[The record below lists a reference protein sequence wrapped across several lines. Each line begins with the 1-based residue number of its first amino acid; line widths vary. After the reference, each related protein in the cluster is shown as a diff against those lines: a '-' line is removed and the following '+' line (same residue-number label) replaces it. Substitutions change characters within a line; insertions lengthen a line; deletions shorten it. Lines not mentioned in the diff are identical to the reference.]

1 MRLIFKKLEIHS
13 FMPFEDEVFEF
24 DKMTGL
30 TLIKGI
36 NHDIPD
42 ETNGAGK
49 SCTFLALLY
58 ALFGEVQNKIK
69 NEFIVNRYV
78 ADKDM
83 RVSLSFEA
91 DDVQYRIA
99 RGLAKGKTSYLE
111 LYEGANDITKSTISE
126 TQAFLENEILRCN
139 AATFSRTM
147 FLTSSQT
154 YNFYEMKKSDKK
166 EFVEQLFDIGVFGD
180 MHQAIHR
187 DILDA
192 DKRVLAM

>member
-111 LYEGANDITKSTISE
+111 LYEGENDITKSTISE

>member
-1 MRLIFKKLEIHS
+1 
-13 FMPFEDEVFEF
+13 
-24 DKMTGL
+24 
-30 TLIKGI
+30 
-36 NHDIPD
+36 
-42 ETNGAGK
+42 
-49 SCTFLALLY
+49 
-58 ALFGEVQNKIK
+58 
-69 NEFIVNRYV
+69 
-78 ADKDM
+78 M

-91 DDVQYRIA
+91 DDAHYRIV

-111 LYEGANDITKSTISE
+111 LYDGENDITKSTISE
-126 TQAFLENEILRCN
+126 TQAFLEEEILRCN

-192 DKRVLAM
+192 DKRILAM

>member
-49 SCTFLALLY
+49 SCLCLALLY

-91 DDVQYRIA
+91 DDA
-99 RGLAKGKTSYLE
+99 
-111 LYEGANDITKSTISE
+111 
-126 TQAFLENEILRCN
+126 
-139 AATFSRTM
+139 
-147 FLTSSQT
+147 
-154 YNFYEMKKSDKK
+154 
-166 EFVEQLFDIGVFGD
+166 
-180 MHQAIHR
+180 
-187 DILDA
+187 
-192 DKRVLAM
+192 

>member
-30 TLIKGI
+30 TLVKGI

-78 ADKDM
+78 SDKDM

-91 DDVQYRIA
+91 DDTQYRIA

-111 LYEGANDITKSTISE
+111 LYEGETDITKSTISE
-126 TQAFLENEILRCN
+126 TQTFLEEEILRCN

-180 MHQAIHR
+180 MHQTIHR

-192 DKRVLAM
+192 DKRILAM